1 MNSVIKKTF
10 EKIFLDKHLIVE
22 FLELEGDKIFD
33 FLKNHSESDF
43 TKEEFEDSI
52 VEIFETLYG
61 EGVDLEKLSS
71 ENLNSIAGGKGSL
84 KRGAALAMA
93 MLNLGS
99 GIPFIPGG
107 LDFTPRASAFAFWKN
122 KNFRIQKPFEM
133 DSVIGYLR
141 VDSHYVQK
149 LQEVN
154 AQANNAEAFRN
165 WWRENGKSW
174 WESNI
179 MKSHAPE
186 KQTDNILNILSNI
199 ERDGQTGQAAE
210 VDPELAAVD
219 RLLLYYFDC
228 TAKEN
233 GISTNGLNNDVRALI
248 ETDSFKRTVD
258 ENFGTFS
265 IVDQPIGFFG
275 IPTGGAQRKY
285 VRGHDRLMKL
295 IMQRGSK
302 QRQFDRE
309 VFISQMQRNA
319 PTFMISSILFFG
331 TSAISQ
337 VKDLMIQ
344 AGMWAKAGAI
354 KTYNRLIYNRLTLE
368 RDPVKLKELMTEY
381 LKSSVFRQDAAM
393 DRIAEIMS
401 GMTDLWAASDSS
413 GKPCTSACT
422 MTFMGDSGIGKTY
435 AARTLSKALF
445 HKDMQP

>member
-1 MNSVIKKTF
+1 MHSIIKETF
-10 EKIFLDKHLIVE
+10 EKIFLDKHLITE
-22 FLELEGDKIFD
+22 FLELKGDEIFN
-33 FLKNHSESDF
+33 FLRNHSESDF

-107 LDFTPRASAFAFWKN
+107 LDFTPRASAFWKN

-141 VDSHYVQK
+141 VDSYYVQK

-154 AQANNAEAFRN
+154 TQANTAEAFRN
-165 WWRENGKSW
+165 WWRENGGSW

-179 MKSHAPE
+179 MTSHAPE
-186 KQTDNILNILSNI
+186 KQTDNILNILGNI
-199 ERDGQTGQAAE
+199 ERGEQTRQATD

-248 ETDSFKRTVD
+248 ETLFRYTNRRS
-258 ENFGTFS
+258 
-265 IVDQPIGFFG
+265 
-275 IPTGGAQRKY
+275 
-285 VRGHDRLMKL
+285 
-295 IMQRGSK
+295 SK
-302 QRQFDRE
+302 KVHWR
-309 VFISQMQRNA
+309 S
-319 PTFMISSILFFG
+319 
-331 TSAISQ
+331 
-337 VKDLMIQ
+337 
-344 AGMWAKAGAI
+344 
-354 KTYNRLIYNRLTLE
+354 
-368 RDPVKLKELMTEY
+368 
-381 LKSSVFRQDAAM
+381 
-393 DRIAEIMS
+393 
-401 GMTDLWAASDSS
+401 
-413 GKPCTSACT
+413 
-422 MTFMGDSGIGKTY
+422 
-435 AARTLSKALF
+435 
-445 HKDMQP
+445 